1 MNPMQ
6 KYEKLLTLT
15 RKKAS
20 LLDKI
25 KTIDR
30 QSFIRMQM
38 IRDRINKNLQSYW
51 RTK

>member
-1 MNPMQ
+1 MTPLQ
-6 KYEKLLTLT
+6 KYEKLLDLT
-15 RKKAS
+15 RKKAG

-25 KTIDR
+25 KIMDR
-30 QSFIRMQM
+30 QSMIRMQM